1 MATHLPQSL
10 PTSETGPGLGGW
22 ARRNLLRPV
31 GHALKVASGQ
41 VGHEEVKRYI
51 SENEVIQTA
60 LATRIVHLESRVRW
74 LTWLFVALAAA
85 EVLRWVL
92 R

>member
-1 MATHLPQSL
+1 M
-10 PTSETGPGLGGW
+10 
-22 ARRNLLRPV
+22 
-31 GHALKVASGQ
+31 KVASGQ
-41 VGHEEVKRYI
+41 AEHEEVKRYI
-51 SENEVIQTA
+51 SKNEVIQTA

>member
-10 PTSETGPGLGGW
+10 PTSETGPGFGGW
-22 ARRNLLRPV
+22 AKRKLLQPVTRRLMV
-31 GHALKVASGQ
+31 FSGQ
-41 VGHEEVKRYI
+41 AGHEEVKRYI
-51 SENEVIQTA
+51 SENEAVQTA